1 MKDTTRCV
9 KEDCKILRGI
19 INQKSN
25 NAIKKN
31 NVRIWIDSFNSIY
44 KRLVALIDICETQN
58 AKKHVYNTIEICS
71 RRNTDII
78 NFFTNNGGINNG
90 N

>member
-1 MKDTTRCV
+1 MRDTTRRI
-9 KEDCKILRGI
+9 KEDCEILKGI

-25 NAIKKN
+25 KAINKN
-31 NVRIWIDSFNSIY
+31 NIRIWIDSFNSIY

-58 AKKHVYNTIEICS
+58 AKKHVYNTIELCS
-71 RRNTDII
+71 KRNNDIVK
-78 NFFTNNGGINNG
+78 FFTNNGGLNNG